1 MTLPDLLG
9 VPYRV
14 CVHDY
19 AWFCPRLVL
28 VGGNGRYCGE
38 PDAAGCEACVADH
51 GRHMAED
58 ISIAALRDRSA
69 RFLLAAERVEAPS
82 HDVAS
87 RLRRHFPGL
96 AIAVVPPEPD
106 PEAVPA
112 RRRPAGGSAR
122 VCVVGAIGV
131 EKGYDVLLGAA
142 RDAARR
148 RLPLDFVVV
157 GHTIDDQRLLATE
170 RVFVTGPYRLDEAE
184 QLIRA
189 QGAHLALLPSVTPE
203 TWCFTLTEAWRAGLD
218 VMAFDFGAQAER
230 IRRTGRGWLLPPG
243 INSAALNDAL
253 LAAAKQTRHE
263 WPDRVAT
270 RDCAL
275 VAP

>member
-1 MTLPDLLG
+1 
-9 VPYRV
+9 
-14 CVHDY
+14 
-19 AWFCPRLVL
+19 
-28 VGGNGRYCGE
+28 
-38 PDAAGCEACVADH
+38 
-51 GRHMAED
+51 MAED